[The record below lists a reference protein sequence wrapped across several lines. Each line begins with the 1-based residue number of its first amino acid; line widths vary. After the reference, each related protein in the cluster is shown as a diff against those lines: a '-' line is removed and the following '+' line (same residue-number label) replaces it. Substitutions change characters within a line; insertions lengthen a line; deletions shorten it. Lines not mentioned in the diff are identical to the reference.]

1 MKYIDHDRHRFGVES
16 ICRALEI
23 SSSTY
28 HAKKRRPPSKRWH
41 DDQDLWHEIERVRKP
56 GNLAYGARKTW
67 KQLRRDG
74 IHVGRCRVERLM
86 RERGAC
92 GKSPG
97 WKKKFTTMADP
108 GADRPADRVERN
120 FTASKPDQL
129 WVSDM
134 TYIKTRE
141 GFLYFAFVKDVF
153 SRKIVGWQTASH
165 MRTDLPL
172 EALEMAVALRMPDPK
187 ADLIAH
193 SDQGS
198 QYTSYSYT
206 QRLTDCGI
214 EPSVG
219 TVADA
224 YDNAMAEAFVGTLK
238 TECVDGKIYR
248 SRFDA
253 ELAIAVFIGWFNSSR
268 LHENLGDIPPDEFEE
283 NYRLEQALT
292 EEVKYTTK
300 GRC

>member
-28 HAKKRRPPSKRWH
+28 HAKKRRPPSARAVK
-41 DDQDLWHEIERVRKP
+41 DEALWHEIERIRTP
-56 GNLAYGARKTW
+56 GNFAYGARKTW
-67 KQLRRDG
+67 KQL
-74 IHVGRCRVERLM
+74 GRENLPAARCTVERVM

-97 WKKKFTTMADP
+97 WKKKFTTVADP
-108 GADRPADRVERN
+108 GADRPADHVERN
-120 FTASKPDQL
+120 FTASRPNQL

-153 SRKIVGWQTASH
+153 SRKIVGWQTANH

-187 ADLIAH
+187 AGLIAH

-198 QYTSYSYT
+198 QYTSYAYT
-206 QRLTDCGI
+206 QRLVDCGI

-253 ELAIAVFIGWFNSSR
+253 ELAIAIFIGWFNSGR
-268 LHENLGDIPPDEFEE
+268 LHENLDDVPPDEFEE
-283 NYRLEQALT
+283 NYRLESALT
-292 EEVKYTTK
+292 EEIKYTTK

>member
-1 MKYIDHDRHRFGVES
+1 
-16 ICRALEI
+16 
-23 SSSTY
+23 
-28 HAKKRRPPSKRWH
+28 
-41 DDQDLWHEIERVRKP
+41 
-56 GNLAYGARKTW
+56 
-67 KQLRRDG
+67 
-74 IHVGRCRVERLM
+74 
-86 RERGAC
+86 
-92 GKSPG
+92 
-97 WKKKFTTMADP
+97 
-108 GADRPADRVERN
+108 
-120 FTASKPDQL
+120 
-129 WVSDM
+129 
-134 TYIKTRE
+134 
-141 GFLYFAFVKDVF
+141 
-153 SRKIVGWQTASH
+153 
-165 MRTDLPL
+165 
-172 EALEMAVALRMPDPK
+172 MAVALRMPDPK

-206 QRLTDCGI
+206 QRLIDCGI

>member
-1 MKYIDHDRHRFGVES
+1 MKYIDHDRHRFGVEG
-16 ICRALEI
+16 ICRALEV

-28 HAKKRRPPSKRWH
+28 HAKKRRRPSRREIEDAK
-41 DDQDLWHEIERVRKP
+41 LWPEIERVRAP
-56 GNLAYGARKTW
+56 GKGAYGARKTW
-67 KQLRRDG
+67 KQLGREN
-74 IHVGRCRVERLM
+74 IHAARCTVERVM
-86 RERGAC
+86 REQGVC

-97 WKKKFTTMADP
+97 WKKKFTTVADP
-108 GADRPADRVERN
+108 GADRPGDLVERVFAAIRPN
-120 FTASKPDQL
+120 QL

-134 TYIKTRE
+134 TYIKPRE
-141 GFLYFAFVKDVF
+141 GFLYFAIVKDVF
-153 SRKIVGWQTASH
+153 SRKIVGWQTAAH

-172 EALEMAVALRMPDPK
+172 EALEMAVALRMPDRSK
-187 ADLIAH
+187 DLIAH

-198 QYTSYSYT
+198 QYTSYAYT
-206 QRLTDCGI
+206 QRLVDCGI

-238 TECVDGKIYR
+238 TECVDGQIYR

-253 ELAIAVFIGWFNSSR
+253 ELAIAIFIGWFNSGR
-268 LHENLGDIPPDEFEE
+268 LHENLDDIPPDEFEE
-283 NYRLEQALT
+283 NYRLESTLT